1 MNILRRRLE
10 LLMRNSMENL
20 RPFEDVSNWEE
31 QLWLHSG
38 GTRNKKILSDPNG
51 ILYFFKESFNNNDGK
66 FYKYEFYSEV
76 IASFLGK
83 MIGLNVLNYT
93 IAVFNERIGCLS
105 RNMLDENEELIEGGK
120 YLKGYNPDFIVDK
133 ENPKSK
139 YDYHLID
146 ETLKKYFNPS
156 EIDKIHELIIFDA
169 IIGNSDRHQENW
181 GYIATHNFVTKAISE
196 IEKVYEDPDSK
207 NTFEKIVGYFSKKKL
222 DIKDI
227 NAAKLDLI
235 RNIKISPIYDSGCSL
250 GREIE
255 ETKVSLLLKNDEMLM
270 AYINRGK
277 SEIHWK
283 GRKLS
288 HFDLLN
294 KIIEIDPTIKNTVQ
308 KLVNRINFDALK
320 KYVFELDQSIP
331 DSFKEYKISNER
343 KELIVNIITL
353 RIQKISKIV
362 SE

>member
-1 MNILRRRLE
+1 
-10 LLMRNSMENL
+10 
-20 RPFEDVSNWEE
+20 
-31 QLWLHSG
+31 
-38 GTRNKKILSDPNG
+38 
-51 ILYFFKESFNNNDGK
+51 
-66 FYKYEFYSEV
+66 
-76 IASFLGK
+76 
-83 MIGLNVLNYT
+83 
-93 IAVFNERIGCLS
+93 
-105 RNMLDENEELIEGGK
+105 
-120 YLKGYNPDFIVDK
+120 
-133 ENPKSK
+133 
-139 YDYHLID
+139 
-146 ETLKKYFNPS
+146 
-156 EIDKIHELIIFDA
+156 
-169 IIGNSDRHQENW
+169 
-181 GYIATHNFVTKAISE
+181 
-196 IEKVYEDPDSK
+196 
-207 NTFEKIVGYFSKKKL
+207 
-222 DIKDI
+222 
-227 NAAKLDLI
+227 LI